1 MLDLLPNLRNVN
13 HSKKVISF
21 VMFFKKVSL
30 NFQQT
35 RQKNCFPLIL
45 CQHTL
50 LKKILKNAF
59 ILATFRHQKLD
70 PFYTKFRVELNKFI
84 RRVQKTTEIG

>member
-1 MLDLLPNLRNVN
+1 
-13 HSKKVISF
+13 
-21 VMFFKKVSL
+21 MFFKKVSL

-59 ILATFRHQKLD
+59 ILATF
-70 PFYTKFRVELNKFI
+70 YTKFRVELNEFI